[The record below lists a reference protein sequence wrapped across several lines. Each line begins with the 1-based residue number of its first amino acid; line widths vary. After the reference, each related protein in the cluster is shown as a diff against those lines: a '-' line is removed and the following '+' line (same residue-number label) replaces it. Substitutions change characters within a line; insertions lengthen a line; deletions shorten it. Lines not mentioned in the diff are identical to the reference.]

1 MEAITLYDTGA
12 AVEDIQ
18 RKLVSLGYLFDDD
31 ITGTYDERTASAV
44 RSFAGASGLSET
56 SEVDEQVWA
65 RLVDA
70 TYELGDRVFLI
81 FTGTMSLFYRRLFRL
96 LAFPVVNVMVFL
108 EFTQKMRFANSNSIW
123 VFLQMVSRGRLRFAK

>member
-1 MEAITLYDTGA
+1 MYDTGA

-44 RSFAGASGLSET
+44 RSFASASGLSET

-70 TYELGDRVFLI
+70 TYELGDRVLYLRVPYFHGH
-81 FTGTMSLFYRRLFRL
+81 FCRRLFRL
-96 LAFPVVNVMVFL
+96 LAFPVVNVMAFL

-123 VFLQMVSRGRLRFAK
+123 VFLQMASRGRLRFAK